1 MEKKY
6 IVLDTE
12 TTNSLDD
19 PIAYDIGFA
28 VIDEYGTV
36 YETYSYV
43 IADVF
48 LDKDLMASAYFADK
62 IPQYWEDIKKGTR
75 KLVKLNT
82 ARMILKKV
90 MERYNTNIVIAH
102 NARFDYRSLST
113 TQRFLTDNIDFIESH
128 TGLED
133 VLIEKEIFVFCMKCG
148 VNDGRLWK

>member
-1 MEKKY
+1 MEKRY

-36 YETYSYV
+36 YETHSYV

-62 IPQYWEDIKKGTR
+62 IPQYWEDIKR
-75 KLVKLNT
+75 
-82 ARMILKKV
+82 
-90 MERYNTNIVIAH
+90 H
-102 NARFDYRSLST
+102 S
-113 TQRFLTDNIDFIESH
+113 
-128 TGLED
+128 
-133 VLIEKEIFVFCMKCG
+133 
-148 VNDGRLWK
+148 